1 MPVIAHIVQCY
12 KYLCLARYQQS
23 IVKEKKKKSLPEKQ
37 KEETVQSVRQE
48 KLVLDEDGQT

>member
-1 MPVIAHIVQCY
+1 MPVTAHIVQCY

-23 IVKEKKKKSLPEKQ
+23 IVKEKKKSLPEKQ